1 MSWSFHLQGP
11 SMSLTAENNPVT
23 RQLTDTLRQ
32 RQAELLAL
40 LQQAAGAHVPGDNPP
55 EVLDFKDVAAEETR
69 AVVDEAAYAHAA
81 DELDQV
87 VAALRRVD
95 EGSYG
100 TCEDCGEAIDA
111 RRLRA
116 LPSTPFCTACQSIHE
131 RPGTPRR

>member
-1 MSWSFHLQGP
+1 MT
-11 SMSLTAENNPVT
+11 LTAESNSLV
-23 RQLTDTLRQ
+23 RQLADTLRQ
-32 RQAELLAL
+32 REVELRAL
-40 LQQAAGAHVPGDNPP
+40 LQQSAGAHVAGDSPA

-87 VAALRRVD
+87 AAALRRVD

-111 RRLRA
+111 RRLHA
-116 LPSTPFCTACQSIHE
+116 LPATAFCTACQSIHE
-131 RPGTPRR
+131 RPGMPRR